1 MFLFH
6 TRINSESCDSAFTVG
21 DLKIK
26 ALKACELE
34 IITLVF
40 KKVEKNTLI
49 KRISCNKY
57 LKYGN

>member
-1 MFLFH
+1 M
-6 TRINSESCDSAFTVG
+6 
-21 DLKIK
+21 KQIK

-57 LKYGN
+57 LKHGN